1 MKDENS
7 EDSGLINSPFGVI
20 SPLNN
25 QTYKVRQS
33 NVMRDCSGET
43 LAMMIQNSNNQQRNP
58 AALTYPQR

>member
-1 MKDENS
+1 MVMKEENS

-43 LAMMIQNSNNQQRNP
+43 LAMMIQNSNNQPRNP
-58 AALTYPQR
+58 TPLTYP

>member
-1 MKDENS
+1 VLIKDENS

-25 QTYKVRQS
+25 QTYKIRQS

-43 LAMMIQNSNNQQRNP
+43 LAMMMQNSNNQQRNP
-58 AALTYPQR
+58 TPMTYP